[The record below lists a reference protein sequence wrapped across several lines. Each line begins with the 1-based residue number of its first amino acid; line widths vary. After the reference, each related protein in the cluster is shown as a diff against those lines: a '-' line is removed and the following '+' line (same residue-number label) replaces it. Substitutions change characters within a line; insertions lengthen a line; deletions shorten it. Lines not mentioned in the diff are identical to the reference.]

1 MFCPMDGCGL
11 FFLVRRLLYPADGF
25 SKIKTPG
32 RHRKYDRLSGVLRG
46 QPFLSEERSGWPPRI
61 FFSG

>member
-25 SKIKTPG
+25 SKTKTPG

-46 QPFLSEERSGWPPRI
+46 QPFLSEERSG
-61 FFSG
+61 